1 MYVDQNQGTP
11 DVIESL
17 NEIQTTEKS
26 EKGKEI
32 SISGNRYLHQAI
44 SIYQNIY
51 SWFLF
56 SCVTPDRVWA
66 SNWKDLILTS
76 IQGDTLHYLKDSC
89 CHQDTGR
96 HTVNGWE

>member
-32 SISGNRYLHQAI
+32 GISGNRYLHQ
-44 SIYQNIY
+44 SYFNL
-51 SWFLF
+51 S
-56 SCVTPDRVWA
+56 
-66 SNWKDLILTS
+66 K
-76 IQGDTLHYLKDSC
+76 YL
-89 CHQDTGR
+89 
-96 HTVNGWE
+96 